1 MAGLPELYKRGKEY
15 SEVYSIMA
23 SKLGSVKAGGAK
35 TLPRPIY
42 VEAGYMAVSS
52 LRGAK
57 TLPRPIYVE
66 AGYMAVSSLRGA
78 KTLPR
83 LEEGKSVAREEVER
97 KYEIDLNRALKIA
110 RMGWEDIKRELREH
124 LKSEWRSPEAIEAVA
139 QALVEE
145 ARARARDIAKR
156 HFGSE
161 PEDLVD
167 LIARY
172 MLAITLAEKHIG
184 EEVEETPTHIYFLH
198 SE

>member
-1 MAGLPELYKRGKEY
+1 MAGLPELYKREKEY

-23 SKLGSVKAGGAK
+23 SKLGSVKAGEAK
-35 TLPRPIY
+35 TLPR
-42 VEAGYMAVSS
+42 VG
-52 LRGAK
+52 
-57 TLPRPIYVE
+57 
-66 AGYMAVSSLRGA
+66 
-78 KTLPR
+78 
-83 LEEGKSVAREEVER
+83 EGKSVAREEVER

-161 PEDLVD
+161 SEDLVD

-172 MLAITLAEKHIG
+172 ILAITLAEEHIG
-184 EEVEETPTHIYFLH
+184 EEVEIRIEESPREKLKDLIGVLGKS
-198 SE
+198 SEEELEMYLEEAWQR